1 MNNEDIVSLM
11 ERYKRELMEFDKRNT
26 APVSAKAEAK
36 AEPVSTDGEA
46 VSVSAQSDDAV
57 STAATVQQSTPQ
69 ETEIT
74 PADEAESEKTQ
85 FIPERDGVSD
95 IPQPRTAFAAP
106 EQLKNGTPR
115 ANNSSSA
122 MQKYNNFK
130 GEYRQ
135 HGWLRVET
143 YSSNGLYPVSNSR
156 VVVYK
161 EIDGENYFIYDLHTD
176 SSGIVDSLELPAPSK
191 NLSETQQPSSGPAP
205 YATYSIFVS
214 HPGFVSTYFE
224 NVPIF
229 DSTVSIQAVEMLPK
243 VSGEADTNTIDESV

>member
-11 ERYKRELMEFDKRNT
+11 ERYKKELLEFDRRNT
-26 APVSAKAEAK
+26 APVNTKET
-36 AEPVSTDGEA
+36 AEPVSADGEA
-46 VSVSAQSDDAV
+46 VSVSTQADDSV
-57 STAATVQQSTPQ
+57 STAAVLQASPQ

-85 FIPERDGVSD
+85 FLPNREQVSNT
-95 IPQPRTAFAAP
+95 PQPKTTFANP
-106 EQLKNGTPR
+106 EQLNG
-115 ANNSSSA
+115 NSKIDNSSSA
-122 MQKYNNFK
+122 MQKYDKFK
-130 GEYRQ
+130 ADYTE

-143 YSSNGLYPVSNSR
+143 YASNGLYPVSNSR

-191 NLSETQQPSSGPAP
+191 TLSETQQPSGSPAP
-205 YATYSIFVS
+205 YATYSIFVT

-243 VSGEADTNTIDESV
+243 VSGEADSTTVDESV

>member
-26 APVSAKAEAK
+26 APVDSKVTESS
-36 AEPVSTDGEA
+36 EPVSTDSEA
-46 VSVSAQSDDAV
+46 ASVSAQADNAV
-57 STAATVQQSTPQ
+57 STAATVQQPTPQ

-74 PADEAESEKTQ
+74 PADEAESEKSQ
-85 FIPERDGVSD
+85 FLPDRENVSN
-95 IPQPRTAFAAP
+95 IPQPRTAFADP
-106 EQLKNGTPR
+106 EQLRSGSPR
-115 ANNSSSA
+115 IGNSSSA
-122 MQKYNNFK
+122 MQKYDNFK
-130 GEYRQ
+130 GNYTH

-143 YSSNGLYPVSNSR
+143 YGSNGLYPVSNSR

-191 NLSETQQPSSGPAP
+191 TLSETQQPLGGPAP
-205 YATYSIFVS
+205 YATYSVFVS
-214 HPGFVSTYFE
+214 HPGFVSTYLE

-243 VSGEADTNTIDESV
+243 VSGEPDSNTIDESV